1 MRFFDDLANA
11 LRQFARQVLPIIP
24 MTPFMPPV
32 RRGTLG
38 RPGLAGGAIMTTTRR
53 WQRALAVGFGL
64 GLTVTAGCQT
74 HIIST
79 GMTLP
84 SPHYLEHP
92 PQYFPPDP
100 DYPLQHEV
108 NSQLNQA
115 AAAAAANPAIAGP
128 VAVPATPAGPGARPE
143 ASGVV
148 PNAGMAR

>member
-1 MRFFDDLANA
+1 
-11 LRQFARQVLPIIP
+11 
-24 MTPFMPPV
+24 MT
-32 RRGTLG
+32 
-38 RPGLAGGAIMTTTRR
+38 ITRR
-53 WQRALAVGFGL
+53 WQLLGAAGL
-64 GLTVTAGCQT
+64 GLALSATTGCQT
-74 HIIST
+74 HIISA

-128 VAVPATPAGPGARPE
+128 VAVPAVPAGPGARPE
-143 ASGVV
+143 ATGVV
-148 PNAGMAR
+148 PNVPVGR